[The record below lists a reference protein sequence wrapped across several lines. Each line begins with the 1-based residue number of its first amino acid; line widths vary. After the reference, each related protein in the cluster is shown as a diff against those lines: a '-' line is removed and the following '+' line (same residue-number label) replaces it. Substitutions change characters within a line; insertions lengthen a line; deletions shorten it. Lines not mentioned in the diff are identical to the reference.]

1 MGWREL
7 DGCIW
12 RSGKEIIHPL
22 VPLLLIPHH
31 HFTTTTTPV
40 NKMCG
45 TGMLLV
51 TVLLGVCG
59 SVSSLDNGMA
69 RTPPMGWLS
78 WQRFRCNTD
87 CVNDPHHCISESLFM
102 QMADIIVNEGY
113 RDLGYQLVS
122 VDDCWLSRE
131 RDARG
136 RLQAD
141 PHRFPSGIPAL
152 SDYMH
157 KRGLSFGIY
166 EDYGNYTCA
175 GYPGILGHLEIDAF
189 TFAEWGVDYVK
200 LDGCYSHPT
209 DMDRGY
215 PLFGYYLNQTLR
227 PMVYSCSWPVYQ
239 TYSGLTPNYTS
250 IINTC
255 NLWRNFD
262 DIQDS
267 WESVQRII
275 DYYGDNQ
282 QVIVPNAGPGHW
294 NDPDMLIIGNFGLSY
309 EQSKSQMAM
318 WAIFAAPL
326 LMSVDLRTIRPEFK
340 AILQNKGVIGV
351 NQDPLGIQGKRIY
364 KDKGIEIWARPIT
377 PVFQGHYSYAI
388 AFLNRRTDGTPSEV
402 SVTLRELGLAY
413 PNGYGITDLFDGV
426 HYGTVLP
433 DKRFKVDVN
442 PSGVVLVRCE
452 VIKGSAGAAR
462 FREQPQPNSINNPF
476 QNNVFNQFGPP
487 PPPPR
492 VYSLAT
498 GGHNNSSLA
507 LLPPP
512 PPLPPCQATPAVTA
526 GFPTTTTN
534 LPHHHNHYYHH
545 SYPPPQPLL
554 PLPFIPTTTTTTTTT
569 ILTHHHNHN
578 YHHSSPPLQ
587 PLLPPILPTTTT
599 ITTTIHTHHHN
610 HNYHHSYPPPQ
621 PQLPPQFLPT
631 TTTTT
636 TTNLPHHH
644 NHNYHHSYPPPQ
656 FLPTTTTTTTTIHT
670 HHDYYHPTTTT
681 NLPHHHNHNYYYYN
695 HSYPPPQ
702 PQLPLIFPTTT
713 TTTTTIAEV
722 IPATRILS
730 PPQTA
735 G

>member
-1 MGWREL
+1 MFRLQLLVTRVNGLTYDMGSHVMARDTNTGTNYVL
-7 DGCIW
+7 DC
-12 RSGKEIIHPL
+12 
-22 VPLLLIPHH
+22 LIPHH
-31 HFTTTTTPV
+31 HHYHYTTTTTITPV

-59 SVSSLDNGMA
+59 SVSSLENGMA

-131 RDARG
+131 RDTRG

-215 PLFGYYLNQTLR
+215 PEFGYFLNKTER
-227 PMVYSCSWPVYQ
+227 PMVYSCSWPFYQ
-239 TYSGLTPNYTS
+239 ILTRMQPNYTS

-340 AILQNKGVIGV
+340 AILQNKGVIAV

-442 PSGVVLVRCE
+442 PSGVVLVRCQ

-476 QNNVFNQFGPP
+476 QNNVFNQFG
-487 PPPPR
+487 
-492 VYSLAT
+492 
-498 GGHNNSSLA
+498 
-507 LLPPP
+507 
-512 PPLPPCQATPAVTA
+512 
-526 GFPTTTTN
+526 
-534 LPHHHNHYYHH
+534 
-545 SYPPPQPLL
+545 
-554 PLPFIPTTTTTTTTT
+554 
-569 ILTHHHNHN
+569 
-578 YHHSSPPLQ
+578 
-587 PLLPPILPTTTT
+587 
-599 ITTTIHTHHHN
+599 
-610 HNYHHSYPPPQ
+610 
-621 PQLPPQFLPT
+621 
-631 TTTTT
+631 
-636 TTNLPHHH
+636 
-644 NHNYHHSYPPPQ
+644 
-656 FLPTTTTTTTTIHT
+656 
-670 HHDYYHPTTTT
+670 
-681 NLPHHHNHNYYYYN
+681 
-695 HSYPPPQ
+695 
-702 PQLPLIFPTTT
+702 
-713 TTTTTIAEV
+713 
-722 IPATRILS
+722 
-730 PPQTA
+730 
-735 G
+735 